1 MLFGCSVPVDWRLQR
16 KVETM
21 NVQYRSSRGGQ
32 EGVSASGAIIKGLA
46 QDGGLFVPD
55 HFPKLEK
62 TLEDDIHLLLLEFLF
77 RL

>member
-1 MLFGCSVPVDWRLQR
+1 
-16 KVETM
+16 M

-55 HFPKLEK
+55 HFPKLEIS
-62 TLEDDIHLLLLEFLF
+62 LEECANLNYKELAY
-77 RL
+77 R